1 MGEYFDELIRK
12 LEETEGNKNEPDI
25 KIYGESLEKQSQ
37 NKKENTGGIVTR
49 LDIETLVKRRE
60 KLEKLIEGKD
70 ALDKQ
75 ISEEM
80 DKNKKR
86 ELEQQKEILE
96 EEIKNLKGAI
106 IVLEE
111 RIKKSKDIV

>member
-25 KIYGESLEKQSQ
+25 KIPEESLEKQPQ
-37 NKKENTGGIVTR
+37 NKKEKLEGVVTR
-49 LDIETLVKRRE
+49 LDIETLAKRKE
-60 KLEKLIEGKD
+60 KLEKLIQEKE

-75 ISEEM
+75 ASEEI
-80 DKNKKR
+80 DRDKKR

-96 EEIKNLKGAI
+96 EEIKNLRAAI

>member
-37 NKKENTGGIVTR
+37 NKKESIEGIVTR
-49 LDIETLVKRRE
+49 LDIETLAKRKE
-60 KLEKLIEGKD
+60 KLEKLIEEKE

-75 ISEEM
+75 VSKETNR
-80 DKNKKR
+80 DKKR
-86 ELEQQKEILE
+86 ELEQQKEALK